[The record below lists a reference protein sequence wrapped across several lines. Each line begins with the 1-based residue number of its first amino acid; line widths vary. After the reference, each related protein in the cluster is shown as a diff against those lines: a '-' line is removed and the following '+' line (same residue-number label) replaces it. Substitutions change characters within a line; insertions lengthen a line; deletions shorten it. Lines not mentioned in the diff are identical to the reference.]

1 MAAQVRVLRQRIRAA
16 KSMKKITKAMEL
28 VATSRIAKAQARVA
42 ASLPYAQAI
51 TGVLTALASNAGV
64 DHPLLTGRPKVR
76 RAGVLLIT
84 SDRGLAGGY
93 SSNAIKTAESLIAR
107 LREDGKEP
115 VLYVIGRKGVTYY
128 RFRNRP
134 IEASWTGFSEQ
145 PTFADARAVGE
156 TLIEAFT
163 RGADDVDGGPGPDGV
178 RGIDELH
185 IVYTQFKSLMTQTPV
200 PRIIAP
206 MQVEERDPR
215 EAPPEAL
222 PPEYEFEPDPESLL
236 DALLPKY
243 VNTRIYAA
251 LIESAASESA
261 ARRRA
266 MKSATDNAEEMIQNY
281 TRLMNSARQA
291 GITQEISE
299 IVGGANALAA
309 SGSEV

>member
-1 MAAQVRVLRQRIRAA
+1 MAAQVRVLRQRIRSA

-42 ASLPYAQAI
+42 ASLPYASAI
-51 TGVLTALASNAGV
+51 TGVLTALASNTNV
-64 DHPLLTGRPKVR
+64 DHPLLVERPRVR

-93 SSNAIKTAESLIAR
+93 SSNAIKTAESLMAR
-107 LREDGKEP
+107 LRGEGKEP

-134 IEASWTGFSEQ
+134 IEANWTGFSEQ
-145 PTFADARAVGE
+145 PSFTDARTVGE
-156 TLIEAFT
+156 TLIKAFVN
-163 RGADDVDGGPGPDGV
+163 GADDEDDHHGTDGV
-178 RGIDELH
+178 RGVDELH
-185 IVYTQFKSLMTQTPV
+185 IVFTQFQSLMTQTPTCLRIGPMEV
-200 PRIIAP
+200 EDRPRS
-206 MQVEERDPR
+206 EGL
-215 EAPPEAL
+215 L
-222 PPEYEFEPDPESLL
+222 PAYEFEPEAEALL

-251 LIESAASESA
+251 LLESAASESA

-281 TRLMNSARQA
+281 TREMNSARQA

-299 IVGGANALAA
+299 IVGGVNALAA
-309 SGSEV
+309 AGSEV